1 MLSEQNYPAGYEADF
16 SRIKVFSLQIPVMW
30 KYRTKKTTF
39 GLGPVINFNTYAS
52 IKNKY
57 RDADGNKH
65 KDVYKQIHQ
74 RPITVDIMGEVSI
87 HNWVSIYAK
96 YSPMSILNS
105 TYGDGINFHPVSF
118 GVYF

>member
-1 MLSEQNYPAGYEADF
+1 
-16 SRIKVFSLQIPVMW
+16 MW
-30 KYRTKKTTF
+30 KYRTKKFTF
-39 GLGPVINFNTYAS
+39 GLGPVMNFNTYAS
-52 IKNKY
+52 IKNRY

-74 RPITVDIMGEVSI
+74 RPITVDIMGELSI
-87 HNWVSIYAK
+87 YNKVSIYAK

-118 GVYF
+118 GVYFW